1 MESEEITSHL
11 AEIIV
16 TALKENR
23 PISDEEKF
31 DCTRLINMALV
42 LP

>member
-16 TALKENR
+16 TAIEENR
-23 PISDEEKF
+23 PISKEENL

-42 LP
+42 QS